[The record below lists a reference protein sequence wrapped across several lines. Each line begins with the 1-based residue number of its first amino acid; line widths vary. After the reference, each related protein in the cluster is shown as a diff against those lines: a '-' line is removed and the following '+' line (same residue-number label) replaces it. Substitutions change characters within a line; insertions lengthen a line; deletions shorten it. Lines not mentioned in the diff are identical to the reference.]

1 MTHIDPRD
9 PRDPRGINADPVA
22 PMAGGVDPQQP
33 VDPRT
38 SPRTS
43 WGLLGGLAAALVLVF
58 VIMTMFG
65 GSSDRTATTPTVERP
80 PVAQGTPGGA
90 PATDPTATGSVPRQT
105 APAQP
110 SQVQPAPVQPA
121 PAQPAPAAPA
131 TPNQN

>member
-9 PRDPRGINADPVA
+9 PNRTSADPVA
-22 PMAGGVDPQQP
+22 PMTGGVDPRQP
-33 VDPRT
+33 VDPRPA
-38 SPRTS
+38 SRTG

-90 PATDPTATGSVPRQT
+90 PATDPTATGSAPRQ
-105 APAQP
+105 QP
-110 SQVQPAPVQPA
+110 SVQPTPAQPA

>member
-9 PRDPRGINADPVA
+9 PRTGNADPVA
-22 PMAGGVDPQQP
+22 PMAGGPDPQKP
-33 VDPRT
+33 VDPRM

-43 WGLLGGLAAALVLVF
+43 WGLLGGLTAALVLVF

-65 GSSDRTATTPTVERP
+65 GSPDRTATTPAVDRP
-80 PVAQGTPGGA
+80 PIAEGTPAGA
-90 PATDPTATGSVPRQT
+90 PATDPTATGSVPSQQ
-105 APAQP
+105 PSAQP
-110 SQVQPAPVQPA
+110 PSAQPTPVQPA

>member
-1 MTHIDPRD
+1 MTQFDPRD
-9 PRDPRGINADPVA
+9 PNRVSADPVA
-22 PMAGGVDPQQP
+22 PMAGGIDPRHP
-33 VDPRT
+33 VDHSPASRT
-38 SPRTS
+38 G

-90 PATDPTATGSVPRQT
+90 PATDPTATGSVPRQ
-105 APAQP
+105 QP
-110 SQVQPAPVQPA
+110 SVQPTPAQPA
-121 PAQPAPAAPA
+121 PAPPAPAAPA

>member
-9 PRDPRGINADPVA
+9 PNRVTADPVA
-22 PMAGGVDPQQP
+22 PMAGGT
-33 VDPRT
+33 DPRQPME
-38 SPRTS
+38 SRPASRTG

-65 GSSDRTATTPTVERP
+65 GSSDRTATTPTTERP
-80 PVAQGTPGGA
+80 PIAEGTPAGA
-90 PATDPTATGSVPRQT
+90 PATDPTATGSVPR
-105 APAQP
+105 PQP
-110 SQVQPAPVQPA
+110 STPPAMQPAPAQPA

>member
-9 PRDPRGINADPVA
+9 PRDPHRVGADPVA
-22 PMAGGVDPQQP
+22 PMAGGT
-33 VDPRT
+33 DPRNPIDPAAP
-38 SPRTS
+38 SRTG

-65 GSSDRTATTPTVERP
+65 GASDRTATTPTTERP
-80 PVAQGTPGGA
+80 PIAEGTPAGA
-90 PATDPTATGSVPRQT
+90 PATDPTATGSVPRPQP
-105 APAQP
+105 PAM
-110 SQVQPAPVQPA
+110 QPAPAQPA